1 MNAGRMIGE
10 RILMALI
17 ALWLAAVVAGPV
29 FGFESLYSDIKAAKV
44 GDIVTVI
51 ITEKTLASN
60 SSRMSTGK
68 DSKLSVQGEQGTG
81 ALDFIQGFSVSANIG
96 RGHEGS
102 GSTERRGSIIGR
114 MAAVVVEVL
123 DNGNL
128 VIKGE
133 KEILINDEKE
143 ILVLS
148 GIVRP
153 EDISTNN
160 TVYSTDIA
168 NTQITYKG
176 KGLVSSGSKPGI
188 FARIIGWFF

>member
-1 MNAGRMIGE
+1 MNVKSGWTAA
-10 RILMALI
+10 LLTLALI
-17 ALWLAAVVAGPV
+17 VSASTLFA
-29 FGFESLYSDIKAAKV
+29 FDSLYSDIKASKK

-60 SSRMSTGK
+60 SSKISTGK
-68 DSKLSVQGEQGTG
+68 ETKFSTAGEEGTG
-81 ALDFIQGFSVSANIG
+81 GLDFIPGFSVSANVG
-96 RGHEGS
+96 REHEGS
-102 GSTERRGSIIGR
+102 GSTERRGSIVGR
-114 MAAVVVEVL
+114 MAAVVEEVL
-123 DNGNL
+123 ENGNL
-128 VIKGE
+128 VIRGE
-133 KEILINDEKE
+133 KEIVINDEKE

-176 KGLVSSGSKPGI
+176 KGLVTSGTKPSI

>member
-1 MNAGRMIGE
+1 MILKSAVQV
-10 RILMALI
+10 LML
-17 ALWLAAVVAGPV
+17 LSVMLLVSSPV
-29 FGFESLYSDIKAAKV
+29 FGFESLYSDIKAARV

-60 SSRMSTGK
+60 SAKISTGK
-68 DSKLSVQGEQGTG
+68 ETKFSTSGEQGTG
-81 ALDFIQGFSVSANIG
+81 GLDFIPGFSVSAEIG

-114 MAAVVVEVL
+114 MAAVVVDVL